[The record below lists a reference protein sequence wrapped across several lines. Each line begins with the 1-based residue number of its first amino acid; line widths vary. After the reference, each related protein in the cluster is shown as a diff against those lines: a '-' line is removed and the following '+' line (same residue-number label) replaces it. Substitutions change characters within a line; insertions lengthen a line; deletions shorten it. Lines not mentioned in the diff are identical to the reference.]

1 MSGHAMVR
9 KGGTNADHTYPYQSK
24 GFHSRPSSPL
34 IEEIVGISKPRS
46 KLMDFKQVVVAQP
59 AQVNYKDRAKKNR
72 SMLTPS
78 MSFEGLVPTSRLM
91 KPNNYM
97 LMSTNTLPSTTV
109 LTESAVDDYS
119 ANERAKRTGDT
130 DTAKPVTNI
139 MSEFIRPPLHSS
151 RYNSSRHSAEPKHY
165 TNNNSYVQQ
174 QQQQSAPLSPQSDY
188 VVPGRGFFNDDDDD
202 DDVVPGRRDHG
213 AEGGSLPPPHDGGQG
228 QGQSDDVSLDWI
240 LELGMQQF
248 KSDHALERNA
258 VKEASKTAASKA
270 DFSYAAPL
278 DSHPENFL
286 LERFDKDF
294 AARKAAS
301 AADNNNNNSSS
312 NVPILGIND
321 NPILKKLNKRDRS
334 LFKRNMEIKVLSR
347 ASVLAI
353 VDNRSSSGSR
363 PSTRSGR
370 SIDGSGFDF
379 YAAAASAAASVG
391 LGEIASILS
400 TDDNNFDV
408 LSKFQP
414 LPIDLDLPSTSS
426 APSPHHHHHDA
437 FNGSFDI
444 DDRAVSPDRMS
455 HTIQRPVHHPFSGTM
470 MSSSSSSSPPHKLN
484 SDSGPRSTHS
494 NDRSSRDSHLSSS
507 SRPKSTSALI
517 DLDYSYSD
525 PLVVPSSAA
534 SHSKRKADNQAV
546 DNNNSSNNT
555 TTTTDNNNNS
565 SSSSIIGVRTK
576 LKFEGPYVNS
586 PYVWHMTKEVDKLVV
601 NPPPPGIPMS
611 TTTIKKKKPKTKSAK
626 DSSTSIHSRDS
637 SDPKQQQQ
645 HMQEFKQSA
654 SIDLEP
660 TSSAA
665 SVAASVVTTTMHVSK
680 SLPSGIL
687 AAPSVIRPVTSSL
700 DLELPSRRQSKLL
713 PEVKAIRS
721 ASSSRRFSQ
730 DVRQITSSVYSI
742 LVPPSGHQTTDLY
755 RPSLAVH
762 RKQSELISENQSS
775 RVLSPGLLDVQPSL
789 MRTNTKLHAISS
801 SSSLHVVPSKKPLSI
816 DFLVSS
822 VQGSTSAALKDVPAS
837 RDVLR
842 MEHDSM
848 SLDSSSVN
856 GTRGGSLATNLEK
869 AGVLINDLVG
879 DPLYRI
885 LQEEIESLYHDSTNS
900 TQAKVTVNPAQQRND
915 MLILN
920 TTSTTSGP
928 SSSSSSSAAK
938 MMINNSSDQPNNF
951 VSSGDV
957 AGGKV
962 KKGNSKTG
970 LSNYRTRS
978 LHSTINTSE
987 LKILSTFRSLP
998 SGVWFTCRVVYFLVM
1013 AYYEYVIRRGK
1024 GVDSSSSSNNNESS
1038 SSPCSNL
1045 SALWAVLEKQQV
1057 EEQVT
1062 IDSIENN
1069 YSWPLLQLIIEK
1081 FPLQFTK
1088 LLHIIEFGSSHASS
1102 SSSSSSS
1109 PPKGGKQQHQ
1119 QPPPRMTTATTTTTT
1134 ATATTGKEHD
1144 ISPAAAATVFFNSFP
1159 LSNLILLRN
1168 IVKQGMWIFQSH
1180 ALMHT
1185 VTVSAQLC
1193 DWCKRVMAGIY
1204 TSCLVRLRALQ
1215 SVGNNAGV
1223 SALRSTA
1230 YYTSATRGDAIT
1242 SSSSSG
1248 AFQQQQQ
1255 PSKSKV
1261 MDVFKLQVAHNG
1273 AEHSRAS
1280 MPPYFTFVLAVDDAF
1295 NAQTFFNYKKSSQ
1308 NSRMQQQLLL
1318 RGGGSSS
1325 SDQYPSTMVKS
1336 NIPPSEMLS
1345 RALSLVKPSD
1355 RLDLLLIPPHYR
1367 DMDNPLGVASFTANY
1382 DDESFIVA
1390 AVTQLYI
1397 IWESISHA
1405 YTEHLQHFSSSPM
1418 HRVCIVPVEMPSE
1431 SAKGNQNQQ
1440 SQHMLSVIRSIN
1452 SIISSKLAYAS
1463 SSPQDHGIHHH
1474 HPVIEHCMQYDQFT
1488 EYSPQIQPTLSPS
1501 NNNNSN
1507 THSAGDDR
1515 LQADILITRLKNGR
1529 VPKLLSSNDNTH
1541 K

>member
-1 MSGHAMVR
+1 MSVHATMVR

-59 AQVNYKDRAKKNR
+59 AIVNYKDRAKKNR
-72 SMLTPS
+72 SMMIPS
-78 MSFEGLVPTSRLM
+78 QSFEGLVPTNRLM

-97 LMSTNTLPSTTV
+97 LMSTNIIPSTVAEPVADSSTQ
-109 LTESAVDDYS
+109 DRD
-119 ANERAKRTGDT
+119 KRTDDKDIT
-130 DTAKPVTNI
+130 KSAINI
-139 MSEFIRPPLHSS
+139 MSEFVRPPLH
-151 RYNSSRHSAEPKHY
+151 NSRHTGGPKLQQQHY
-165 TNNNSYVQQ
+165 NNNYV
-174 QQQQSAPLSPQSDY
+174 QQSAPLSPQSDHIE
-188 VVPGRGFFNDDDDD
+188 PAKGFFNDDDDD
-202 DDVVPGRRDHG
+202 DIAPARHHHIAPV
-213 AEGGSLPPPHDGGQG
+213 
-228 QGQSDDVSLDWI
+228 QSVSLDWI

-248 KSDHALERNA
+248 KNDHALERNA
-258 VKEASKTAASKA
+258 VKEAAKNAAGGKA

-286 LERFDKDF
+286 LERFDKDI
-294 AARKAAS
+294 AARNDIAAS
-301 AADNNNNNSSS
+301 APVNNNNNISSS
-312 NVPILGIND
+312 SSSPNVPILGIND

-353 VDNRSSSGSR
+353 VDNRSSSFDSDSR
-363 PSTRSGR
+363 PPLQGWGR
-370 SIDGSGFDF
+370 SNDGSGFDF

-391 LGEIASILS
+391 LADIASILS

-414 LPIDLDLPSTSS
+414 LPIDLDSPTSS
-426 APSPHHHHHDA
+426 SPPPHHHHHVDT
-437 FNGSFDI
+437 FD
-444 DDRAVSPDRMS
+444 DNRAVSPDRMS
-455 HTIQRPVHHPFSGTM
+455 HTIQRPLLHHLMMPSPHSSG
-470 MSSSSSSSPPHKLN
+470 P
-484 SDSGPRSTHS
+484 PRSTHS
-494 NDRSSRDSHLSSS
+494 NDLMTTTDRRDSHLSFG

-517 DLDYSYSD
+517 DLDH
-525 PLVVPSSAA
+525 
-534 SHSKRKADNQAV
+534 SHSKQKTDPYHHHHHHPQADKDLSTNSYSNNSTA
-546 DNNNSSNNT
+546 DNNN
-555 TTTTDNNNNS
+555 
-565 SSSSIIGVRTK
+565 SIIGVRTK

-586 PYVWHMTKEVDKLVV
+586 PYVWHMTKEVDKLIV
-601 NPPPPGIPMS
+601 NAPPPGVPMS
-611 TTTIKKKKPKTKSAK
+611 TTTIKKKRPKTKSAK
-626 DSSTSIHSRDS
+626 GSSTSIPSRDPMQQPLQDS
-637 SDPKQQQQ
+637 KQPT
-645 HMQEFKQSA
+645 
-654 SIDLEP
+654 SIDQEP
-660 TSSAA
+660 TSAA
-665 SVAASVVTTTMHVSK
+665 VMMHVSK

-687 AAPSVIRPVTSSL
+687 AAPAAAIRPVSTSL
-700 DLELPSRRQSKLL
+700 DLELPSQRLSRPL
-713 PEVKAIRS
+713 PEVKPIRS

-755 RPSLAVH
+755 RPSLEVH
-762 RKQSELISENQSS
+762 RKHSELISENQSS

-789 MRTNTKLHAISS
+789 MRNNTKLHAISS
-801 SSSLHVVPSKKPLSI
+801 SSSLHVVPSKLLSI

-822 VQGSTSAALKDVPAS
+822 VQGSTSTALKDVPAS
-837 RDVLR
+837 RDVWR

-856 GTRGGSLATNLEK
+856 GNRGGSLAINLEK
-869 AGVLINDLVG
+869 AGVMINDLVG

-900 TQAKVTVNPAQQRND
+900 IPSKVTVNPAQQRND

-920 TTSTTSGP
+920 TTPG
-928 SSSSSSSAAK
+928 SSPYDFA
-938 MMINNSSDQPNNF
+938 
-951 VSSGDV
+951 SSGDV
-957 AGGKV
+957 GKV
-962 KKGNSKTG
+962 RKGNSKTG

-978 LHSTINTSE
+978 LNSTINTSE

-1024 GVDSSSSSNNNESS
+1024 GVVNSNNDDSS
-1038 SSPCSNL
+1038 PYSNL
-1045 SALWAVLEKQQV
+1045 NALWAVLEKQQV
-1057 EEQVT
+1057 EERVT

-1081 FPLQFTK
+1081 FPLQFTR
-1088 LLHIIEFGSSHASS
+1088 LLNIIEFGSSHP
-1102 SSSSSSS
+1102 SS
-1109 PPKGGKQQHQ
+1109 PPKGGK
-1119 QPPPRMTTATTTTTT
+1119 PPLRISTAD
-1134 ATATTGKEHD
+1134 KD
-1144 ISPAAAATVFFNSFP
+1144 DLSSAAVFFNSFP

-1193 DWCKRVMAGIY
+1193 DWCKRIMAGIY
-1204 TSCLVRLRALQ
+1204 TSCLVRLRAVQ

-1230 YYTSATRGDAIT
+1230 YYHSVTHGDASNSCNSGGT
-1242 SSSSSG
+1242 S
-1248 AFQQQQQ
+1248 QQQQQ
-1255 PSKSKV
+1255 PPSNKV
-1261 MDVFKLQVAHNG
+1261 LDVFNSSIYGPTMYGMSSVKLQVAHSSATEN
-1273 AEHSRAS
+1273 SRAS

-1295 NAQTFFNYKKSSQ
+1295 NAQTFFNFKKTSQ
-1308 NSRMQQQLLL
+1308 QNNSRMQSML
-1318 RGGGSSS
+1318 RGS
-1325 SDQYPSTMVKS
+1325 SDQDPLPIKS
-1336 NIPPSEMLS
+1336 DIPPSETMS

-1355 RLDLLLIPPHYR
+1355 RLDLLLIPPDYR
-1367 DMDNPLGVASFTANY
+1367 DVDNPLGIASFTANY
-1382 DDESFIVA
+1382 DESFIVA

-1397 IWESISHA
+1397 IWESISQA

-1418 HRVCIVPVEMPSE
+1418 HRVCIVPVEVQSG
-1431 SAKGNQNQQ
+1431 SKGNQ

-1452 SIISSKLAYAS
+1452 SIITSKLAYSYS
-1463 SSPQDHGIHHH
+1463 SSPQDHGMYHH
-1474 HPVIEHCMQYDQFT
+1474 HPVIEHCMQYDRFT
-1488 EYSPQIQPTLSPS
+1488 EYSPQIQPSLSPSSNHNNNS
-1501 NNNNSN
+1501 NNNNN
-1507 THSAGDDR
+1507 HTEDDAGR

-1529 VPKLLSSNDNTH
+1529 VPKLLSLNDSTD